1 MKLERTGYKFLLF
14 YVYMIAFIVK
24 VNLVTK
30 YINKINLLFNQL

>member
-24 VNLVTK
+24 VNLV
-30 YINKINLLFNQL
+30 NKIYK